1 MNEVQKKIQQRSR
14 VKLVIL
20 FSIFLLPIIVAY
32 VLYKNPQWQP
42 GSSKNNGILFNP
54 VVIFSSFDLQTMDGK
69 KFSAEQLRG
78 KWSLIYIG
86 KQTCDEI
93 CKQTLLKAMNG
104 LIAQGREASRINYY
118 YIVNADKFDADRS
131 AMAESYPRL
140 VFLKGDKKQ
149 RAMLLPKFSV
159 GKEHKVG
166 DDDRLYLLD
175 PAGVLLM
182 HYPSGFKDLGLMEDL
197 KHLLKWSQIG

>member
-1 MNEVQKKIQQRSR
+1 MNEAQRKIQQRSR

-20 FSIFLLPIIVAY
+20 FSIFLLPIIFAY
-32 VLYKNPQWQP
+32 VIYKNPQWQP
-42 GSSKNNGILFNP
+42 GSTKNNGILVNP
-54 VVIFSSFDLQTMDGK
+54 VVTFSRFDLQTMDGK

-93 CKQTLLKAMNG
+93 CKETLLKAMNG

-118 YIVNADKFDADRS
+118 YIVNANKFNADHS

-149 RAMLLPKFSV
+149 RTMLLPKFSV
-159 GKEHKVG
+159 SKEHKVG

>member
-118 YIVNADKFDADRS
+118 YIVNADKFDADHS

-149 RAMLLPKFSV
+149 RDMLLPKFSV